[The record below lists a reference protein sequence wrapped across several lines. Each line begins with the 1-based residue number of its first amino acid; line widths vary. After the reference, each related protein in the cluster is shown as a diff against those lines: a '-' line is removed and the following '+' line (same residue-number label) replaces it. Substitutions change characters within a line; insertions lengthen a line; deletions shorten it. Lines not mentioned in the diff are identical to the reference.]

1 MECCDGKQLTTYDK
15 LIYEK
20 EFEMAAPK
28 YMLKSE
34 RLGFRMLEQHDFQ
47 NLTKLDMDPEVRAF
61 FPGGVSTPDLLQQKI
76 VRSRSNFLEKGY
88 GEFSI
93 FELKTNAFL
102 GRAGFAELNDGEI
115 EVGYLFLKEYWGQ
128 GLATETLGALLEWIG
143 NTLSVPRILAY
154 APVNH
159 HASIRVMK
167 KAGMRYLKT
176 ETNCGAKFEFYEYP
190 LNPLDAA

>member
-1 MECCDGKQLTTYDK
+1 
-15 LIYEK
+15 
-20 EFEMAAPK
+20 MAAPE
-28 YMLKSE
+28 YMLKSQ
-34 RLGFRMLEQHDFQ
+34 RLGFRMLEQHDLQ
-47 NLTKLDMDPEVRAF
+47 NLMKLDMNPEVRAF

-76 VRSRSNFLEKGY
+76 VRSRTSFLEKGY

-93 FELKTNAFL
+93 FELKTSAFL
-102 GRAGFAELNDGEI
+102 GRAGFAELHDGEI
-115 EVGYLFLKEYWGQ
+115 EVGYLFFKEYWGQ
-128 GLATETLGALLEWIG
+128 GLATEALGVLLAWIG

-167 KAGMRYLKT
+167 KVGMRYLKT